1 MNRKHLVAI
10 GVVIAVLLLLYWLF
24 VAEDMNAWLNV
35 NWFFGIFV
43 WSYSDKD
50 VSSQKNIKKYNP
62 IWLPTEKKW

>member
-35 NWFFGIFV
+35 NLFFGIFV

-50 VSSQKNIKKYNP
+50 VSSQKNIDS
-62 IWLPTEKKW
+62 

>member
-24 VAEDMNAWLNV
+24 VAEDMDAWLNV

-50 VSSQKNIKKYNP
+50 VSSQKNIDSWKD
-62 IWLPTEKKW
+62 